1 MSGRAPVMVAT
12 SGFGMGI
19 DKPDVRY
26 VVCCGMPLSVE
37 SYYQQIGRAG
47 RDGKPADTIMLWDEQ
62 DLQTA
67 LFMAEAGG
75 EGQND
80 RNVPGKRGSP
90 STCGI
95 SAGTK
100 TPAGVISFCVISA
113 RNPLMT
119 EGAEVRQLRGAV
131 DGIVARRGHKAA
143 DGRRARVFR

>member
-1 MSGRAPVMVAT
+1 MSGRASAMVAT
-12 SGFGMGI
+12 SAFGMGI

-26 VVCCGMPLSVE
+26 VVCCGMPLSIE

-80 RNVPGKRGSP
+80 PQRSRQKGARLRH
-90 STCGI
+90 
-95 SAGTK
+95 AG
-100 TPAGVISFCVISA
+100 F
-113 RNPLMT
+113 L
-119 EGAEVRQLRGAV
+119 Q
-131 DGIVARRGHKAA
+131 
-143 DGRRARVFR
+143 GRRHLPTRSHFALLRRETP